1 MNFLLVSLGYDL
13 SEIVSSRFHHMAHHV
28 AQGVISGSE
37 ETEKHGEGYLETEL
51 E

>member
-1 MNFLLVSLGYDL
+1 MS
-13 SEIVSSRFHHMAHHV
+13 HHV

-51 E
+51 EWGLQTERGTEM